1 MTTACLSGFFCT
13 EGVAASPAAASG
25 VASVS
30 APASAPTTATVKE
43 KRAAT
48 GSAAAPIDF
57 PAIVERYGPAVV
69 NIRATVPVNA
79 PASATAA
86 SGPDSEAIDG
96 DDPIFAF
103 FKQALPQSQDG
114 LGATPHA
121 ISGIGSGFIV
131 SPNGLILTTA
141 HVVDQSDDVTVRL
154 TDRREFKAKIV
165 AVDTQSD
172 IAVIQIDATKLPTV
186 KLGDS
191 ARVRV
196 GEQVLTIG
204 SPDSYQN
211 TVTAG
216 IVSATS
222 RTLADG
228 SAFPFFQTDISLNP
242 DNSGGP
248 VFNRAGEV
256 VGIDVQVYADSD
268 RLRGLTFAIPIDLAN
283 KVRSQLQDEQ
293 SQQGQH
299 GQQSAQTDE
308 RSNLGIQVQD
318 VDPNLAVAFGLPRAA
333 GVLVTSVDPGSPA
346 AASNLKTG
354 DVIVQLAGKPIDR
367 TADLTGEGPA
377 LQTGAKVPLKL
388 IRDHEPMTVM
398 VTVGPPSQQS
408 NGGAGGIAGPRSD
421 AGSRQSGS
429 LDHLGL
435 TMHPLTD
442 DERRAM
448 DLPQGLM
455 VDDVSGTAATA
466 GIKSGDVVLSLNGT
480 LVASQDELASL
491 AAKAGGKAA
500 LLIQRNHARSFVTV
514 DLK

>member
-1 MTTACLSGFFCT
+1 MTGCSCADAAA
-13 EGVAASPAAASG
+13 VATSPAAASA
-25 VASVS
+25 VAS
-30 APASAPTTATVKE
+30 ASAPPSAAAAARGKE
-43 KRAAT
+43 IRAAT
-48 GSAAAPIDF
+48 GSTTAAIDF

-69 NIRATVPVNA
+69 NIRVTVPVNA
-79 PASATAA
+79 PGSATPPF
-86 SGPDSEAIDG
+86 GPSAEAVDG
-96 DDPIFAF
+96 DDPIFSF
-103 FKQALPQSQDG
+103 FKQALPQSQNG
-114 LGATPHA
+114 QGATPRA
-121 ISGIGSGFIV
+121 MSGVGSGFIV

-216 IVSATS
+216 FVSATS

-228 SAFPFFQTDISLNP
+228 STFPFFQTDVSLNP

-256 VGIDVQVYADSD
+256 IGIDVQVYADSD
-268 RLRGLTFAIPIDLAN
+268 RLQSLTFAIPINMAN
-283 KVRSQLQDEQ
+283 NVRSRLQGEQ
-293 SQQGQH
+293 AQQGRP
-299 GQQSAQTDE
+299 SAQDDA
-308 RSNLGIQVQD
+308 RSNLGIQVED
-318 VDPNLAVAFGLPRAA
+318 VDTNLASAFGLPRAA
-333 GVLVTSVDPGSPA
+333 GALVTSVDPGSSA

-354 DVIVQLAGKPIDR
+354 DVIVQLANRPIDHA
-367 TADLTGEGPA
+367 ADLTGQNPA
-377 LQTGAKVPLKL
+377 LQTGTKVPLKL
-388 IRDHEPMTVM
+388 IRDHKPMTVM
-398 VTVGPPSQQS
+398 VNVGPASQQA
-408 NGGAGGIAGPRSD
+408 NAGEGGVAGPNSD
-421 AGSRQSGS
+421 AGSPQFHA

-435 TMHPLTD
+435 TMHSLTD
-442 DERRAM
+442 QERRSM

-455 VDDVSGTAATA
+455 VDDVSGTAAAA
-466 GIKSGDVVLSLNGT
+466 GIKPGDVVLSLNGT

-491 AAKAGGKAA
+491 AARAGKKAA

-514 DLK
+514 ELQ

>member
-1 MTTACLSGFFCT
+1 M
-13 EGVAASPAAASG
+13 
-25 VASVS
+25 
-30 APASAPTTATVKE
+30 
-43 KRAAT
+43 
-48 GSAAAPIDF
+48 
-57 PAIVERYGPAVV
+57 

-79 PASATAA
+79 PASATASATPA
-86 SGPDSEAIDG
+86 SGPSAEAVGG
-96 DDPIFAF
+96 DDPIFSF

-114 LGATPHA
+114 QGATPRA
-121 ISGIGSGFIV
+121 MSGVGSGFIV
-131 SPNGLILTTA
+131 TPNGLILTTA

-165 AVDTQSD
+165 VVDTQSD
-172 IAVIQIDATKLPTV
+172 IAVIQIDATELPTV

-228 SAFPFFQTDISLNP
+228 STFPFFQTDVSLNP

-268 RLRGLTFAIPIDLAN
+268 RLQSLTFAIPINMAN
-283 KVRSQLQDEQ
+283 RVRSQLQGEEAQQ
-293 SQQGQH
+293 S
-299 GQQSAQTDE
+299 QQSAQNSVG
-308 RSNLGIQVQD
+308 SNLGIQVED
-318 VDPNLAVAFGLPRAA
+318 VDTNLASAFGLPRAA
-333 GVLVTSVDPGSPA
+333 GALVTSVDPGSSA
-346 AASNLKTG
+346 AASHLKTG
-354 DVIVQLAGKPIDR
+354 DVIVQLADKPIDHA
-367 TADLTGEGPA
+367 ADLTGQNPA
-377 LQTGAKVPLKL
+377 LQTGTKVPLKL
-388 IRDHEPMTVM
+388 IRDHKPMTVM
-398 VTVGPPSQQS
+398 VNVGPASQQA
-408 NGGAGGIAGPRSD
+408 NAGAGGVAGPSSD
-421 AGSRQSGS
+421 AGSRQFHA

-435 TMHPLTD
+435 TMHSLTD
-442 DERRAM
+442 QERRSM

-455 VDDVSGTAATA
+455 VDDVSGTAAAA
-466 GIKSGDVVLSLNGT
+466 GIKPGDVVLSLNGT

-491 AAKAGGKAA
+491 AARAGKKAA

>member
-1 MTTACLSGFFCT
+1 M
-13 EGVAASPAAASG
+13 
-25 VASVS
+25 
-30 APASAPTTATVKE
+30 
-43 KRAAT
+43 
-48 GSAAAPIDF
+48 
-57 PAIVERYGPAVV
+57 
-69 NIRATVPVNA
+69 NIRVTVPVNV
-79 PASATAA
+79 PASATPAF
-86 SGPDSEAIDG
+86 GPSAEAVDG
-96 DDPIFAF
+96 DDPIFSF
-103 FKQALPQSQDG
+103 FKQALPQSQNG
-114 LGATPHA
+114 LGATPRVM
-121 ISGIGSGFIV
+121 SGVGSGFIV

-165 AVDTQSD
+165 AVDAQSD

-228 SAFPFFQTDISLNP
+228 STFPFFQTDVSLNP

-268 RLRGLTFAIPIDLAN
+268 RLQSLTFAIPINMAN
-283 KVRSQLQDEQ
+283 KVRSQLQGEQ
-293 SQQGQH
+293 AQQGQP
-299 GQQSAQTDE
+299 SAQDNA
-308 RSNLGIQVQD
+308 RSNLGIQVEN
-318 VDPNLAVAFGLPRAA
+318 VDMNLASAFGLPRAA
-333 GVLVTSVDPGSPA
+333 GALVTSVDPGSPA
-346 AASNLKTG
+346 AASNLKAG
-354 DVIVQLAGKPIDR
+354 DVIVQLADKPIDHA
-367 TADLTGEGPA
+367 ADLTGQNPA
-377 LQTGAKVPLKL
+377 LQTGTKVPLKL
-388 IRDHEPMTVM
+388 IRDHKPMTVM
-398 VTVGPPSQQS
+398 VNVGPASQEA
-408 NGGAGGIAGPRSD
+408 NAGAGGVAGPSSD
-421 AGSRQSGS
+421 AGSRQFHA

-435 TMHPLTD
+435 TMHSLTD
-442 DERRAM
+442 QERRSM

-455 VDDVSGTAATA
+455 VDDVSGTAAAA
-466 GIKSGDVVLSLNGT
+466 GIKPGDVVLSLNGT

-491 AAKAGGKAA
+491 AARAGKKAA

>member
-1 MTTACLSGFFCT
+1 M
-13 EGVAASPAAASG
+13 
-25 VASVS
+25 
-30 APASAPTTATVKE
+30 
-43 KRAAT
+43 
-48 GSAAAPIDF
+48 
-57 PAIVERYGPAVV
+57 

-79 PASATAA
+79 PASAMPAL
-86 SGPDSEAIDG
+86 GPSAEAVDR
-96 DDPIFAF
+96 DDPIFSF
-103 FKQALPQSQDG
+103 FKQVLPQSQNG
-114 LGATPHA
+114 QGATPRA
-121 ISGIGSGFIV
+121 MSGVGSGFIV

-172 IAVIQIDATKLPTV
+172 IAVIQIDATELPTV

-216 IVSATS
+216 IISATS

-228 SAFPFFQTDISLNP
+228 STFPFFQTDVSLNP

-268 RLRGLTFAIPIDLAN
+268 RLQSLTFAIPINMAN
-283 KVRSQLQDEQ
+283 KVRSQLQDGQ
-293 SQQGQH
+293 ASQD
-299 GQQSAQTDE
+299 QQSAQNDA

-318 VDPNLAVAFGLPRAA
+318 VDANLAGAFGLPRAA
-333 GVLVTSVDPGSPA
+333 GALVTLVDPGSPA

-354 DVIVQLAGKPIDR
+354 DVIVQLADKPIDR
-367 TADLTGEGPA
+367 AADLTEQNPA
-377 LQTGAKVPLKL
+377 LQTGTKVPLKL
-388 IRDHEPMTVM
+388 IRDRKPMTVM
-398 VTVGPPSQQS
+398 VNVGPASQQA
-408 NGGAGGIAGPRSD
+408 NAAAGGVAGPSSD
-421 AGSRQSGS
+421 AGSRQFHA

-435 TMHPLTD
+435 TMHSLTD
-442 DERRAM
+442 QERRSM

-455 VDDVSGTAATA
+455 VDGVSGTAAAA
-466 GIKSGDVVLSLNGT
+466 GIKPGDVVLSLNGT

-491 AAKAGGKAA
+491 AARAGKKAA

-514 DLK
+514 ELK